1 MWFGNTHSKKEFS
14 WYHLVN
20 IVDQR
25 LKNISPTHDIT
36 RLPRYIS
43 EHLKYWKANELPSF
57 LLYYGLPVLYGLLPD
72 KYFEHYFY
80 FVRAI
85 YLLLQDTISEAQL
98 TTAEQLL
105 QQFCRTFLNLYQ
117 EWYKTLNVLQ
127 LPHLVDNVRD
137 LGPLYTHSCFSFENK
152 NGFILRLIRETQFID
167 SQILTALSFTQKLP
181 ELKKTRK
188 IVYLR
193 TRFLRC
199 TCFSLSTTVEKQCT
213 FQRSP

>member
-1 MWFGNTHSKKEFS
+1 M
-14 WYHLVN
+14 
-20 IVDQR
+20 
-25 LKNISPTHDIT
+25 
-36 RLPRYIS
+36 
-43 EHLKYWKANELPSF
+43 
-57 LLYYGLPVLYGLLPD
+57 LYYSLPVLHGLLPD

-127 LPHLVDNVRD
+127 LPHLVDNVRG

-152 NGFILRLIRETQFID
+152 NGFILRLIHGTQFID
-167 SQILTALSFTQKLP
+167 SQILTPLSFTQKLP
-181 ELKKTRK
+181 ELKK
-188 IVYLR
+188 
-193 TRFLRC
+193 
-199 TCFSLSTTVEKQCT
+199 SD
-213 FQRSP
+213 RSYILEPGF